1 MSTDPAEDRD
11 TLAEQ
16 TRRNLDGMELERGGR
31 LDLAI
36 ELYEQNLEDGF
47 EGDWPYGRLVAFY
60 EREGR
65 LDEAERVL
73 NRAIEVFKASKRR
86 SAEDRRATLQAFRG
100 RLRLVKQAAKRTG
113 KGQPARV
120 RPSRKR
126 TSDVD
131 EAPG

>member
-1 MSTDPAEDRD
+1 VSTDPAEDRD
-11 TLAEQ
+11 TLVEQ
-16 TRRNLDGMELERGGR
+16 TRRNLDGMELERAGR
-31 LDLAI
+31 MDLAI

-73 NRAIEVFKASKRR
+73 NRAIEVFKASRRR

-113 KGQPARV
+113 KGQLAREG
-120 RPSRKR
+120 PSKKR
-126 TSDVD
+126 AADVGGS
-131 EAPG
+131 P